1 MLATK
6 GNVRNVSRLDG
17 GRGNWDDGGRDGF
30 RIVSLDEI
38 MGGLKF
44 FLFLFF
50 GEGGGRDFFSFF
62 FARFL
67 IRVCGEMGMGRGRR
81 GGGLEIDSFCD
92 DSVRI
97 GSDLEK
103 NNFGIIWRVINFS
116 YRIISLL

>member
-44 FLFLFF
+44 FLFLFLF
-50 GEGGGRDFFSFF
+50 FWAGEISSPFSLLGFL
-62 FARFL
+62 FAF
-67 IRVCGEMGMGRGRR
+67 VEKWGWE
-81 GGGLEIDSFCD
+81 GGLEIDSFCD
-92 DSVRI
+92 DSGWNWIRFR
-97 GSDLEK
+97 EE
-103 NNFGIIWRVINFS
+103 
-116 YRIISLL
+116 

>member
-44 FLFLFF
+44 FLFLLFL
-50 GEGGGRDFFSFF
+50 GGGANEISFLFFLLGFL
-62 FARFL
+62 FAF
-67 IRVCGEMGMGRGRR
+67 VEKWGW
-81 GGGLEIDSFCD
+81 GGGGEEE
-92 DSVRI
+92 V
-97 GSDLEK
+97 
-103 NNFGIIWRVINFS
+103 WRLILS
-116 YRIISLL
+116 AMIP

>member
-44 FLFLFF
+44 FLFLLFL
-50 GEGGGRDFFSFF
+50 GGGRTRFLFFF

-97 GSDLEK
+97 GSDLER
-103 NNFGIIWRVINFS
+103 NNFGIIWCVINFS